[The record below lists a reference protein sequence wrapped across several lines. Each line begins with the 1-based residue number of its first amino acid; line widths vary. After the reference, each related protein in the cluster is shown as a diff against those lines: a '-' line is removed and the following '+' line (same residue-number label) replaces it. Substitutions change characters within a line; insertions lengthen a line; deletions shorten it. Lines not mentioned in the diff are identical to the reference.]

1 MHPMGSIC
9 NKLSNIIK
17 GSTKLERQDLD
28 YNNYNNNT
36 INNIR
41 KKNVPVLDISNN
53 INNRN
58 NRNNINLNTNN
69 DEEPPSYREVRNED
83 VNFYKKTMLFNS
95 LSDSLIT
102 RPRM

>member
-1 MHPMGSIC
+1 MGSIC

-17 GSTKLERQDLD
+17 GSTKFERQDLD

-53 INNRN
+53 I
-58 NRNNINLNTNN
+58 NNINLNTNN